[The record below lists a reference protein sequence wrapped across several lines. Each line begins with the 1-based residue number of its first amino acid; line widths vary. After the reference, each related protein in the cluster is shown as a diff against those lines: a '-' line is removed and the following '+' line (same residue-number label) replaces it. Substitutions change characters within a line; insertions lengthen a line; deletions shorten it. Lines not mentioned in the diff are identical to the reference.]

1 MDSLWIP
8 QWISHQPRD
17 PFTASKAKTKS
28 SLQRPAVAAP
38 RTEVPSL
45 SQRVASAPCFSKT
58 WATWVTINGRNH
70 GIYGIYMGYI
80 YIYIWDHF
88 NHFHSFPLIASF
100 QGIQCR
106 KIRLQGT
113 PSLLC
118 RAANHRAV
126 RPSSSASSSLAP
138 ASSLGV
144 FEDSGRFQGSCS
156 PTGINSH
163 ENYHLGSYQRIF
175 TNH

>member
-1 MDSLWIP
+1 MYIYIYICMVYKLYRSP

-80 YIYIWDHF
+80 YIYGIISIISIH
-88 NHFHSFPLIASF
+88 FPL
-100 QGIQCR
+100 
-106 KIRLQGT
+106 
-113 PSLLC
+113 
-118 RAANHRAV
+118 
-126 RPSSSASSSLAP
+126 
-138 ASSLGV
+138 
-144 FEDSGRFQGSCS
+144 
-156 PTGINSH
+156 
-163 ENYHLGSYQRIF
+163 
-175 TNH
+175 